1 MEQELAAGLGE
12 WQISEFIEDDE
23 VHAGQLIGEP
33 ALPSVT
39 GLGLEP
45 VDEIDNVVKPAG
57 AESDAASGNGDGKM
71 RLTGA
76 GRSSV
81 TMPGVRRIRW
91 SFITRS
97 IPASGSRW
105 RL

>member
-45 VDEIDNVVKPAG
+45 VDEIDNVVKPAAG
-57 AESDAASGNGDGKM
+57 AGSDDRFEATAMAQMGF
-71 RLTGA
+71 TGA

-81 TMPGVRRIRW
+81 TMPGVRRIR
-91 SFITRS
+91 
-97 IPASGSRW
+97 
-105 RL
+105 